1 MCPIRNKTASNCILV
16 YSYSLISRQHTN
28 GVDHYLTTTFH
39 QVVVAMCVLNLNILN
54 GWRER
59 EKQRDFKK
67 EAGT

>member
-1 MCPIRNKTASNCILV
+1 
-16 YSYSLISRQHTN
+16 
-28 GVDHYLTTTFH
+28 
-39 QVVVAMCVLNLNILN
+39 VVAMCVLNLNILN